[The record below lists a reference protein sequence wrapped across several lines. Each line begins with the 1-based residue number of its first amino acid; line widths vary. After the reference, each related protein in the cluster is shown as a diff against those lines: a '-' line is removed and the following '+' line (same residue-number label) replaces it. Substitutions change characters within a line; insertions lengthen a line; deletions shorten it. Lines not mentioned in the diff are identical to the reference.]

1 MEVATLDL
9 TLGNAERKIRYRKGP
24 ADEVTIAQALKNS
37 AYNFG
42 RLRRAKELSDL
53 YDRLVPTNKAPLII
67 DAGANIGAATVYF
80 AFSFPRARLVAIE
93 PERSNFELLAA
104 NTAGLPVECLHAVV
118 AAVAGISKVVDPGN
132 KFAGSQTMAS
142 DESTK
147 AAHAFAGVSINEIY
161 ERNAQ
166 AALPFIVKIE
176 IERCEGEIFSANTEW
191 VDRTPIII
199 VQLHDCLIPGT
210 KNSRA
215 LVEYL
220 ADRNRDL
227 VYLHDC
233 IFSID
238 RELKLN

>member
-1 MEVATLDL
+1 MEVDTLNL
-9 TLGNAERKIRYRKGP
+9 TLGNAERKFRYRRGP
-24 ADEVTIAQALKNS
+24 TDEVTVAQALKNS

-42 RLRRAKELSDL
+42 RLRRAKELSDF
-53 YDRLVPTNKAPLII
+53 YDRLVRADKAPLII

-80 AFSFPRARLVAIE
+80 TFSFPRARLVAIE
-93 PERSNFELLAA
+93 QERSNFDLLAV
-104 NTAGLPVECLHAVV
+104 NTAGLPVECLHTIV
-118 AAVAGISKVVDPGN
+118 AAAAGISKVVDPGDRV
-132 KFAGSQTMAS
+132 ASSQTTAS
-142 DESTK
+142 DKSTK
-147 AAHAFAGVSINEIY
+147 AAHPFVGVSIDEIY

-191 VDRTPIII
+191 VDRTPVIIA
-199 VQLHDCLIPGT
+199 QLNECLIPGT
-210 KNSRA
+210 KKSRA
-215 LVEYL
+215 LVEHL
-220 ADRNRDL
+220 ADRNRDF